1 MAAMLPALRS
11 DRRIGPHA
19 YIRPGLGLAGGN
31 LERDLVQLRELAMSH
46 GTDAGL
52 PALILERSA
61 ARYAWLRRA
70 VDRHVLRDGA
80 RPRVALWGLAYKKNS
95 RSTKNA
101 ISLRLLRDLAGRAVV
116 TAYDPQVTLPPTAD
130 VRMASSALQA
140 TEGADALVILTD
152 WDEFA
157 TVDPSAL
164 KERLRSPVV
173 VDAAGVL
180 DGARCRRVGLTR
192 VTIGESP

>member
-1 MAAMLPALRS
+1 
-11 DRRIGPHA
+11 
-19 YIRPGLGLAGGN
+19 
-31 LERDLVQLRELAMSH
+31 
-46 GTDAGL
+46 
-52 PALILERSA
+52 
-61 ARYAWLRRA
+61 
-70 VDRHVLRDGA
+70 
-80 RPRVALWGLAYKKNS
+80 
-95 RSTKNA
+95 
-101 ISLRLLRDLAGRAVV
+101 
-116 TAYDPQVTLPPTAD
+116 
-130 VRMASSALQA
+130 MASSALQA